1 MTGGDRGARRVRR
14 STRQSALCRL
24 LPLPFLPWSLL
35 SLPLFLTCYHRDAVF
50 TCSGPS
56 HPSLSG

>member
-24 LPLPFLPWSLL
+24 LPLPSLPWSLL
-35 SLPLFLTCYHRDAVF
+35 FLTCYRRDAVF